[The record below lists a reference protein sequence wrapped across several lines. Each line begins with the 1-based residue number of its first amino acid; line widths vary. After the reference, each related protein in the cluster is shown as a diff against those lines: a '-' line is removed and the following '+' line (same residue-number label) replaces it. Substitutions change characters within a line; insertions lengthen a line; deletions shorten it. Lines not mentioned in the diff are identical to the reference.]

1 MRAGCCGILMT
12 VLTVP
17 AASAQSAGGLQF
29 ADVGQLAEIPAVA
42 GDEQELSSRIREQLK
57 AFTPKTEKFG
67 NVYVTVG
74 RGAPHPLLVPAI
86 AEPGASLSRIT
97 PDGFLRVPRPPHA
110 S

>member
-42 GDEQELSSRIREQLK
+42 GYEQELSSRIREQLK
-57 AFTPKTEKFG
+57 ALAPKTDNLG
-67 NVYVTVG
+67 NV
-74 RGAPHPLLVPAI
+74 
-86 AEPGASLSRIT
+86 
-97 PDGFLRVPRPPHA
+97 
-110 S
+110 